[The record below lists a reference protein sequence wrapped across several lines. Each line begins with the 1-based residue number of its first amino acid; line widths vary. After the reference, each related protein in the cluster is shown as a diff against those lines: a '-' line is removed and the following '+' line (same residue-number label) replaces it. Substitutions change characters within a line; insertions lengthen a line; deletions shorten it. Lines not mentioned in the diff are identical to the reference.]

1 MGKRTGDWHASNFT
15 LPFPRL
21 TRFPGEQNDKRNGVF
36 SFLLG
41 QYAFFKKTTAD
52 KVLNQLDRLNLTN
65 RVFNMYEMY
74 HSEAIENAF
83 ADIDRMIREN
93 RQKTKK

>member
-1 MGKRTGDWHASNFT
+1 MTKEMEF
-15 LPFPRL
+15 
-21 TRFPGEQNDKRNGVF
+21 F
-36 SFLLG
+36 SFLLE

-52 KVLNQLDRLNLTN
+52 KILNKLDALNLTE

-83 ADIDRMIREN
+83 ADIDRMIKDASIKN
-93 RQKTKK
+93 

>member
-1 MGKRTGDWHASNFT
+1 MTKEMEF
-15 LPFPRL
+15 
-21 TRFPGEQNDKRNGVF
+21 F
-36 SFLLG
+36 SFLLE

-65 RVFNMYEMY
+65 RVFMY

-83 ADIDRMIREN
+83 ADIDRMILEAD
-93 RQKTKK
+93 KKLKNK

>member
-1 MGKRTGDWHASNFT
+1 MIKEMEF
-15 LPFPRL
+15 
-21 TRFPGEQNDKRNGVF
+21 F
-36 SFLLG
+36 SFLLE

-52 KVLNQLDRLNLTN
+52 KVLKELDRLNLTD

-83 ADIDRMIREN
+83 MDIDRMIREKIGCKN
-93 RQKTKK
+93 

>member
-1 MGKRTGDWHASNFT
+1 MTKEMEF
-15 LPFPRL
+15 
-21 TRFPGEQNDKRNGVF
+21 F
-36 SFLLG
+36 SFLLE

-52 KVLNQLDRLNLTN
+52 KILNKLDELNLTE

-83 ADIDRMIREN
+83 TDIDRLIKEASC
-93 RQKTKK
+93 

>member
-1 MGKRTGDWHASNFT
+1 MPKEMEF
-15 LPFPRL
+15 
-21 TRFPGEQNDKRNGVF
+21 F
-36 SFLLG
+36 SFLLE

-52 KVLNQLDRLNLTN
+52 KVLKELDRLNLTD

-83 ADIDRMIREN
+83 ADIDRMIGERETTIILIPKN
-93 RQKTKK
+93 

>member
-1 MGKRTGDWHASNFT
+1 MTKEMEF
-15 LPFPRL
+15 
-21 TRFPGEQNDKRNGVF
+21 F
-36 SFLLG
+36 SFLLE

-65 RVFNMYEMY
+65 RVFMY

-83 ADIDRMIREN
+83 ADIGRMIEEADRRLKN
-93 RQKTKK
+93 K